1 MNDQIRYSIEN
12 IKTSNREL
20 WLQIFIVFVLPILL
34 IKANVIEV
42 DDRIWVLGILI
53 SLLMGV
59 LIKEKWTWTM
69 LGATTHR
76 FKKYFVSYALFTVS
90 TILLCYVFSERIGHE
105 ELLGWWKHGHFLYG
119 FFIVS
124 LFQEIGYRGYL
135 IPALG
140 KILKKPVFI
149 VFVNALLFMFLHVIF
164 PNPLIGLPLA
174 FIGGVGF
181 ALMYMRYPSLPL
193 IIVSHALINFF
204 VVLYGFFVVPG
215 LTY

>member
-1 MNDQIRYSIEN
+1 MNEQIKYAIEN
-12 IKTSNREL
+12 IKTSKKEL
-20 WLQIFIVFVLPILL
+20 LVQIFLVFILPILL
-34 IKANVIEV
+34 INMGAIEIE
-42 DDRIWVLGILI
+42 DRIWVLGILV
-53 SLLMGV
+53 SLLIVV
-59 LIKEKWTWTM
+59 LIKERWTPTM
-69 LGATTHR
+69 LGFTMYR
-76 FKKYFVSYALFTVS
+76 VKKYLAPYTIFTII
-90 TILLCYVFSERIGHE
+90 TIIVCYLFSEKIGQE
-105 ELLGWWKHGHFLYG
+105 ELVGWWKHGHFLYG

-140 KILKKPVFI
+140 KIIKKPVFI
-149 VFVNALLFMFLHVIF
+149 VLTNALIFMFLHSIF
-164 PNPLIGLPLA
+164 PNPFVGLPFA
-174 FIGGVGF
+174 FIGGIGF

>member
-69 LGATTHR
+69 LGAT
-76 FKKYFVSYALFTVS
+76 F
-90 TILLCYVFSERIGHE
+90 
-105 ELLGWWKHGHFLYG
+105 YG
-119 FFIVS
+119 NI
-124 LFQEIGYRGYL
+124 
-135 IPALG
+135 
-140 KILKKPVFI
+140 
-149 VFVNALLFMFLHVIF
+149 
-164 PNPLIGLPLA
+164 
-174 FIGGVGF
+174 
-181 ALMYMRYPSLPL
+181 
-193 IIVSHALINFF
+193 
-204 VVLYGFFVVPG
+204 
-215 LTY
+215 